1 MVTGSFTLYGIEDL
15 YAYIVSCSSGSTIPT
30 KADGTCKAA
39 VTVNF
44 KKKTDD
50 GLVVF
55 AAPKV
60 IISVLNS
67 SGVEL
72 STETYN
78 NRNAVDVT
86 EMINTAGV
94 SAYTL
99 NVQLLDG
106 ESLLVS
112 ESFLISRDS
121 DLYTIEC
128 DKGSVIKCTE
138 KGIVSSA
145 VTFSATKNG
154 AMIANPTGYKMVASF
169 DRFLNDLTFDEK
181 TSVTFSSGQAY
192 SGSEIVI
199 WKLIEKATEEV
210 IAVNKFSFIFETPI
224 YRAGKTPWSSINRYN
239 NGEYIEYEGLIYL
252 WNFPIKGNSTKNPKD
267 DVASNP
273 LTTKWK
279 VYEISDL
286 LAARI
291 LLADFAKV
299 GQTVFQGNYM
309 LSQQGTDA
317 DGNPS
322 SSYDKFNPATNAF
335 NPNILLD
342 FMTGKA
348 ILNDLEANGSVS
360 TKRDGRRIMIDAKTN
375 TVKMISESETGYIE
389 SLAMGFTEVLNRIL
403 PYIKLIN
410 TLGEKLNISPTSI
423 ILNKENSTSLTLT
436 RDNINLSN
444 TANDNSVLAAD
455 SLKVTGAPDG
465 GDPVYK
471 NKSTTITSDGIE
483 SINLVSNDSIR
494 ITPDRVTISNGSG
507 QSYGKTFE
515 ILVRGR
521 YPGDSVDQDDR
532 YITLK
537 FMNGFLVL
545 E

>member
-15 YAYIVSCSSGSTIPT
+15 YAYIVTCSSGSTIPT

-44 KKKTDD
+44 KKKTDE
-50 GLVVF
+50 GLVFF

-67 SGVEL
+67 SGAEL

-128 DKGSVIKCTE
+128 DKGTVIKCTE
-138 KGIVSSA
+138 SGVVPFA
-145 VTFSATKNG
+145 VTFTSKKNG
-154 AMIANPTGYKMVASF
+154 VEITNPSNFRMTATF
-169 DRFLNDLTFDEK
+169 DRFSNNWNFDGK
-181 TSVTFSSGQAY
+181 TSVTLASGQDYA
-192 SGSEIVI
+192 GSEVVI
-199 WKLIEKATEEV
+199 WKLIDKTTNEV
-210 IAVNKFSFIFETPI
+210 KAVNKFSFIFETPI
-224 YRAGKTPWSSINRYN
+224 YRAGKTPWSGINRYN

-299 GQTVFQGNYM
+299 GQAIFQGNYM

-322 SSYDKFNPATNAF
+322 SSYDKFNPSTNAF

-348 ILNDLEANGSVS
+348 ILNDLEANGSIS
-360 TKRDGRRIMIDAKTN
+360 TKKDGRRITIDSKTN
-375 TVKMISESETGYIE
+375 SLKMISENGASYIE
-389 SLAMGFTEVLNRIL
+389 SLIMGFREAAGEIF
-403 PYIKLIN
+403 PYIELLNSIGEQFFLQPNMLRMIQENGASATFSRDLIN
-410 TLGEKLNISPTSI
+410 M
-423 ILNKENSTSLTLT
+423 
-436 RDNINLSN
+436 SN
-444 TANDNSVLAAD
+444 PNNDSVIVRANGVSV
-455 SLKVTGAPDG
+455 VGVPEG
-465 GDPVYK
+465 GDPFYK
-471 NKSTTITSDGIE
+471 NKSTIITSDGIE
-483 SINLVSNDSIR
+483 SVNLVSHDSIR
-494 ITPDRVTISNGSG
+494 ITPDRVTVSNGSG

-521 YPGDSVDQDDR
+521 YPEDSVDQDDQ